1 MEVVLGSGLASLRVV
16 RPPARSVL
24 KDRDQNRLG
33 GRDESL
39 LGNQK
44 QAGGWK

>member
-1 MEVVLGSGLASLRVV
+1 MLGSGIASLRVV

-39 LGNQK
+39 FGDQK
-44 QAGGWK
+44 WAGGWK